1 MQACNHF
8 HKNLLTTCTYRNIII
23 NEFCENAFIGK
34 GRITLMNK
42 NEIALLAPANGQVI
56 ALSKTSDPIFSK
68 GTMGD
73 GFGLTPTDNTVLA
86 PVSGT
91 ISMIA
96 ETKHAIGITTKDGL
110 EVLVHMGVDTVGLKG
125 EPFDVVIKNGQE
137 VKAGDQIATMNIE
150 MIKAK
155 DLDTTIM
162 TLITNSSMKLDGLDV
177 TEGKAEAGDT
187 VARAYLKESKEDSS
201 DKKLS
206 YDELAT
212 FIIKNVGGKDNINNL
227 IHCITRLRFYLKDES
242 KANDDI
248 LKNQRGILDV
258 MHAGGQYQVVIGNE
272 VTNVY
277 DAVMKQLPGL
287 SDNPAPQTNNQDDG
301 KNPVSRAFSNLIGFI
316 TGSMSPVIGVIAAS
330 GIIKGLLALLTLPQ
344 LGALLSVK
352 SPVYVTVS
360 AMADSAFF
368 FLPVLVGFAA
378 AKRLGSDPMIAAVIG
393 GFLVYP
399 QMITWGKSMT
409 TMFSLGSWNFQFLNY
424 SYSIFPMILAAWL
437 AKECEQWLK
446 KALPSYLQMIFTPLI
461 TILVV
466 STITLVITG
475 PIIQGA
481 ANGIAVFINW
491 LVSASGWVGGLI
503 IGAFYQL
510 LVIFGLHWGVVP
522 LVAQQ
527 IASTGQSS
535 LNAIICATMV
545 SQGAAVLAVAIKSKK
560 ADMKELGIAAAISAF
575 CGVTEPA
582 IYGINLRYKKVFAS
596 GCIGSAFGGLV
607 TGLMHG
613 TMYGFTGGLIGF
625 SSFFNPAHPTQ
636 LNSFYTFLIAS
647 AVSIIVSFIAVWVW
661 GYNDNMTMGKKVAKK
676 QRPGSAK

>member
-1 MQACNHF
+1 
-8 HKNLLTTCTYRNIII
+8 
-23 NEFCENAFIGK
+23 
-34 GRITLMNK
+34 MNK

-352 SPVYVTVS
+352 SQVYVTVS

-446 KALPSYLQMIFTPLI
+446 KVLPSYLQMIFTPLI

>member
-1 MQACNHF
+1 
-8 HKNLLTTCTYRNIII
+8 
-23 NEFCENAFIGK
+23 
-34 GRITLMNK
+34 MNK

-301 KNPVSRAFSNLIGFI
+301 KNPVSRSFSNLIGFI

-446 KALPSYLQMIFTPLI
+446 KVWPSYLQMIFTPLI

>member
-1 MQACNHF
+1 M
-8 HKNLLTTCTYRNIII
+8 
-23 NEFCENAFIGK
+23 
-34 GRITLMNK
+34 
-42 NEIALLAPANGQVI
+42 V
-56 ALSKTSDPIFSK
+56 
-68 GTMGD
+68 
-73 GFGLTPTDNTVLA
+73 
-86 PVSGT
+86 
-91 ISMIA
+91 
-96 ETKHAIGITTKDGL
+96 
-110 EVLVHMGVDTVGLKG
+110 
-125 EPFDVVIKNGQE
+125 
-137 VKAGDQIATMNIE
+137 
-150 MIKAK
+150 
-155 DLDTTIM
+155 
-162 TLITNSSMKLDGLDV
+162 LITNSNDKIDGLDV
-177 TEGKAEAGDT
+177 DEGPAKTGDV
-187 VARAYLKESKEDSS
+187 VAHAYLKEAGEDTS

-227 IHCITRLRFYLKDES
+227 VHCITRLRFYLKDES
-242 KANDDI
+242 KANDDV

-272 VTNVY
+272 VANVF

-287 SDNPAPQTNNQDDG
+287 NDSPAPTTNNENDNR
-301 KNPVSRAFSNLIGFI
+301 NPVSKAFGNLIGFI

-344 LGALLSVK
+344 LGALLNVK
-352 SPVYVTVS
+352 SPVYITVS

-368 FLPVLVGFAA
+368 FLPVIVGFSA
-378 AKRLGSDPMIAAVIG
+378 AKRLNSDPIIAAVIG
-393 GFLVYP
+393 GFLTYP
-399 QMITWGKSMT
+399 QMITWGQGFK

-437 AKECEQWLK
+437 AAKCEDWLK
-446 KALPSYLQMIFTPLI
+446 KVLPSYLQMIFVPLI

-475 PIIQGA
+475 PVIQGA

-491 LVSASGWVGGLI
+491 LVSASGWLGGLI

-535 LNAIICATMV
+535 LNAIICSTMV
-545 SQGAAVLAVAIKSKK
+545 AQGAAVLAVAVKSKK

-613 TMYGFTGGLIGF
+613 TMFGFTGGLIGF

-647 AVSIIVSFIAVWVW
+647 VVSIIVAFIVTWVW
-661 GYNDNMTMGKKVAKK
+661 GYNDNMTMGKKVEKK
-676 QRPGSAK
+676 QRPGTK

>member
-1 MQACNHF
+1 M
-8 HKNLLTTCTYRNIII
+8 
-23 NEFCENAFIGK
+23 
-34 GRITLMNK
+34 K
-42 NEIALLAPANGQVI
+42 NEVSILAPATGEIV
-56 ALSKTSDPIFSK
+56 ALSKTSDPIFSQ
-68 GTMGD
+68 GTMGQ
-73 GFGLTPTDNTVLA
+73 GFGLIPQDGEVVS

-91 ISMIA
+91 VSMMA

-110 EVLVHMGVDTVGLKG
+110 EVLVHMGVDTVKLNG
-125 EPFDVVIKNGQE
+125 EPFEVLVKNNDFIEAGQ
-137 VKAGDQIATMNIE
+137 DIATMDLKV
-150 MIKAK
+150 IKSHN
-155 DLDTTIM
+155 LDTTIM
-162 TLITNSSMKLDGLDV
+162 TLITNSGQKLDGLDIE
-177 TEGKAEAGDT
+177 EGQAKTGDV
-187 VARAYLKESKEDSS
+187 VAHAYLKANEEDTS

-206 YDELAT
+206 YDDLAT

-242 KANDDI
+242 KANDEA

-272 VTNVY
+272 VTNVF

-287 SDNPAPQTNNQDDG
+287 SDAPAPTQAENDDR
-301 KNPVSRAFSNLIGFI
+301 NPVSKAFGNLIGFI

-344 LGALLSVK
+344 LGALLNVK
-352 SPVYVTVS
+352 SPIYITVS

-368 FLPVLVGFAA
+368 FLPIMVGFSA
-378 AKRLGSDPMIAAVIG
+378 AKRLNSDPIIAAVIG
-393 GFLVYP
+393 GFITYP
-399 QMITWGKSMT
+399 QIITWGTAGKM
-409 TMFSLGSWNFQFLNY
+409 MFSLGSWNFQFLNY

-437 AKECEQWLK
+437 AAKCETWLK
-446 KALPSYLQMIFTPLI
+446 KVLPSYLQMIFVPLI

-466 STITLVITG
+466 STLTLVVTG
-475 PIIQGA
+475 PVIQGA

-522 LVAQQ
+522 LIAQQ
-527 IASTGQSS
+527 IAGSGQSA
-535 LNAIICATMV
+535 LNAIVCSTMV
-545 SQGAAVLAVAIKSKK
+545 AQGAAVLAVAVKSKK

-582 IYGINLRYKKVFAS
+582 IYGINLRFKKVFAS

-625 SSFFNPAHPTQ
+625 SSFFNPAHPTE

-647 AVSIIVSFIAVWVW
+647 AVSIVVAFIVTWVW
-661 GYNDNMTMGKKVAKK
+661 GYNDNMTMGKKVEKK
-676 QRPGSAK
+676 KRPGTK

>member
-1 MQACNHF
+1 
-8 HKNLLTTCTYRNIII
+8 
-23 NEFCENAFIGK
+23 
-34 GRITLMNK
+34 MNK

-91 ISMIA
+91 ISMID

-446 KALPSYLQMIFTPLI
+446 KVLPSYLQMIFTPLI

>member
-1 MQACNHF
+1 
-8 HKNLLTTCTYRNIII
+8 
-23 NEFCENAFIGK
+23 
-34 GRITLMNK
+34 MNK

-212 FIIKNVGGKDNINNL
+212 FIIKNLGGKDNINNL

-446 KALPSYLQMIFTPLI
+446 KVLPSYLQMIFTPLI

>member
-1 MQACNHF
+1 
-8 HKNLLTTCTYRNIII
+8 
-23 NEFCENAFIGK
+23 
-34 GRITLMNK
+34 MNK

-248 LKNQRGILDV
+248 LKNQRGIIDV

-378 AKRLGSDPMIAAVIG
+378 AKRLGFDPMIAAVIG

>member
-1 MQACNHF
+1 
-8 HKNLLTTCTYRNIII
+8 
-23 NEFCENAFIGK
+23 
-34 GRITLMNK
+34 MNK

-277 DAVMKQLPGL
+277 DAVMKQLLGL

-378 AKRLGSDPMIAAVIG
+378 AKRLGFDPMIAAVIG

>member
-1 MQACNHF
+1 
-8 HKNLLTTCTYRNIII
+8 
-23 NEFCENAFIGK
+23 
-34 GRITLMNK
+34 MNK

-110 EVLVHMGVDTVGLKG
+110 EVLVHMGVDTVGLKC

-446 KALPSYLQMIFTPLI
+446 KVLPSYLQMIFTPLI

>member
-1 MQACNHF
+1 
-8 HKNLLTTCTYRNIII
+8 
-23 NEFCENAFIGK
+23 
-34 GRITLMNK
+34 MNK

-437 AKECEQWLK
+437 AKECEQSLK
-446 KALPSYLQMIFTPLI
+446 KVLPSYLQMIFTPLI

>member
-1 MQACNHF
+1 
-8 HKNLLTTCTYRNIII
+8 
-23 NEFCENAFIGK
+23 
-34 GRITLMNK
+34 MNK

-162 TLITNSSMKLDGLDV
+162 TLITNSSMKLDGLDI

-446 KALPSYLQMIFTPLI
+446 KVLPSYLQMIFTPLI

>member
-1 MQACNHF
+1 
-8 HKNLLTTCTYRNIII
+8 
-23 NEFCENAFIGK
+23 
-34 GRITLMNK
+34 MNK

-360 AMADSAFF
+360 SMADSAFF

-446 KALPSYLQMIFTPLI
+446 KVLPSYLQMIFTPLI

>member
-1 MQACNHF
+1 
-8 HKNLLTTCTYRNIII
+8 
-23 NEFCENAFIGK
+23 
-34 GRITLMNK
+34 MNK

-446 KALPSYLQMIFTPLI
+446 KVLPSYLQMIFTPLI

-491 LVSASGWVGGLI
+491 LVSASGWVGGLM

>member
-1 MQACNHF
+1 
-8 HKNLLTTCTYRNIII
+8 
-23 NEFCENAFIGK
+23 
-34 GRITLMNK
+34 MNK

-446 KALPSYLQMIFTPLI
+446 KVLPSYLQMIFTPLI

>member
-1 MQACNHF
+1 
-8 HKNLLTTCTYRNIII
+8 
-23 NEFCENAFIGK
+23 
-34 GRITLMNK
+34 MNK

-287 SDNPAPQTNNQDDG
+287 SDNPSPQTNNQDDG

-446 KALPSYLQMIFTPLI
+446 KVLPSYLQMIFTPLI

-596 GCIGSAFGGLV
+596 GCICSAFGGLV

-625 SSFFNPAHPTQ
+625 SSFFNPAHPTP

>member
-1 MQACNHF
+1 
-8 HKNLLTTCTYRNIII
+8 
-23 NEFCENAFIGK
+23 
-34 GRITLMNK
+34 MNK

-446 KALPSYLQMIFTPLI
+446 KVLPSYLQMIFTPLI
-461 TILVV
+461 SILVV